1 MKRSFYLLLALLSV
15 LCANAQTKSYK
26 MGETENIIWAYRF
39 DNEYFIVLK
48 HYDTD
53 NFIPYEAVM
62 KIRLLDGSVLKLKA
76 TECAN
81 SNRLSLAKGAFESN
95 GSFNTIHV
103 YKLPVTKDQIE
114 KIKAGITNLVLNT
127 VPNVEKAK
135 TTTEFGEK
143 LYNDFMTLKDDFE
156 E

>member
-26 MGETENIIWAYRF
+26 MGNTENILWAYKF

-53 NFIPYEAVM
+53 NLIPYEAVM
-62 KIRLLDGSVLKLKA
+62 KIQLSDGSAIKLKA
-76 TECAN
+76 TECAS
-81 SNRLSLAKGAFESN
+81 SNRLSMAKGTFENS
-95 GSFNTIHV
+95 GSFNTSHV
-103 YKLPVTKDQIE
+103 FKLPVTKEQIE
-114 KIKAGITNLVLNT
+114 KMKAGITFLTLNT
-127 VPNVEKAK
+127 VPNVEKSK
-135 TTTEFGEK
+135 TMVEFGDK
-143 LYNDFMTLKDDFE
+143 LYNDFMSLKDDFE